1 MLLRHM
7 SKHEVGERIL
17 KQKLVR
23 KAVVY
28 GIVIFLIIW
37 PIYQLVQMLGHH
49 KEEHDATHLL
59 YQVSLFQMELLKSYL
74 EEAASIKNTGELDA
88 VGQALYSAGYTHER
102 LVLAAGGSEY
112 LTPLASM
119 TQFTQYLQR
128 LQIGGDRTLKADEG
142 QTLKEV
148 ALQYK
153 SLYEVYEKIMA
164 SNGDIVSSQNTKL
177 TELDRNL
184 TSFLRKKMLQ

>member
-37 PIYQLVQMLGHH
+37 PIYQLVQMLGDH

-74 EEAASIKNTGELDA
+74 EEAATIKNTAELDA
-88 VGQALYSAGYTHER
+88 VEQALYSAGYTHER
-102 LVLAAGGSEY
+102 LMLAAGGSEY

-128 LQIGGDRTLKADEG
+128 LQIGGERTVKADEG

-148 ALQYK
+148 AMQYK

-177 TELDRNL
+177 AELDRNL